1 MNSLSE
7 LNKLAE
13 IPTLM
18 NEEWELSKA
27 MDDTLIIDTH
37 RIGSSEYAEDLTQSD
52 DDLVE

>member
-1 MNSLSE
+1 MNSQSE
-7 LNKLAE
+7 SEKLAE

-27 MDDTLIIDTH
+27 MDDALIIDTH

-52 DDLVE
+52 DDLIE

>member
-7 LNKLAE
+7 LKDLAE

-27 MDDTLIIDTH
+27 IDDALIIDTH
-37 RIGSSEYAEDLTQSD
+37 RIGSFVSEAGLTQSD
-52 DDLVE
+52 DDQVE

>member
-27 MDDTLIIDTH
+27 MDDALIIDTH
-37 RIGSSEYAEDLTQSD
+37 RNGSFVSEAGLTQSD
-52 DDLVE
+52 DDLIE